1 MLYSRASL
9 HSPFSIRDKASSLDF
24 VLLFSIL
31 LLGIISIFA
40 QYSSS
45 GGTFDYHSK
54 SHAIR
59 FCFFFILFLIISL
72 TPIRFWHSSSF
83 LIFSTLLILLIYV
96 KFYGIQSQGSRRWV
110 NLFVINLQPSELMKI
125 GIILSLSNYYHK
137 ISETDVNKVRFLL
150 YPVIAILAPFILVLS
165 QPDLG
170 TAILILLSGIVVT
183 WLAGVRWK
191 IFAYLS
197 LATIVLAPIAISFLK
212 PYQKSRILTFLNP
225 DADPLGDGYQIIQS
239 KIAIGSGGLF
249 GKGFLNGS
257 QAYLNF
263 LPEKHTDFI
272 FTLYSEE
279 FGFLGSVLIISL
291 YSLITY
297 RIIKIGN
304 VTRSIFGK
312 LYCYGFANAF
322 FIYVAVNMSMVL
334 GLLPIVGAPLP
345 ILSYGGSSMLAIMFG
360 LGIVMSCSVYKNSA
374 VG

>member
-1 MLYSRASL
+1 MLYSRSSL
-9 HSPFSIRDKASSLDF
+9 HTPFSIGDKFYHLDYT
-24 VLLFSIL
+24 LLFSII

-45 GGTFDYHSK
+45 GGEFDYFSK

-59 FCFFFILFLIISL
+59 FAVFFFFFLGVSFINIRLWNDFSL
-72 TPIRFWHSSSF
+72 
-83 LIFSTLLILLIYV
+83 LIFIVLILLLVAV
-96 KFYGIQSQGSRRWV
+96 KFFGVQSQGSKRWI
-110 NLFVINLQPSELMKI
+110 NFFVFNLQPSELMKI
-125 GIILSLSNYYHK
+125 GIILFLSNYYHK
-137 ISETDVNKVRFLL
+137 ISSSDVNKLTYLL
-150 YPVIAILAPFILVLS
+150 YPLVALMIPFSLVLS

-170 TAILILLSGIVVT
+170 TALLILISGIVIT
-183 WLAGVRWK
+183 WLSGVKWR

-197 LATIVLAPIAISFLK
+197 GLFIVLAPVVISFLK

-225 DADPLGDGYQIIQS
+225 DSDPLGAGYQIIQS

-279 FGFLGSVLIISL
+279 FGFLGSAFMVLL
-291 YSLITY
+291 YSLITF
-297 RIIKIGN
+297 RIIQIGN

-312 LYCYGFANAF
+312 LYCYGFATAF
-322 FIYVAVNMSMVL
+322 FVYVAVNMSMVL

-345 ILSYGGSSMLAIMFG
+345 ILSYGGSSMMAIMFG
-360 LGIVMSCSVYKNSA
+360 LGIVMSCSVYRN
-374 VG
+374 VTIN

>member
-1 MLYSRASL
+1 MLYSRSSL
-9 HSPFSIRDKASSLDF
+9 HTPFSIGDKFYHLDYT
-24 VLLFSIL
+24 LLFSII

-45 GGTFDYHSK
+45 GGEFDYFSK

-59 FCFFFILFLIISL
+59 FVVFFFFFLGVSFIKIRLWNDFSL
-72 TPIRFWHSSSF
+72 
-83 LIFSTLLILLIYV
+83 LIFISLILLLVIV
-96 KFYGIQSQGSRRWV
+96 KFFGVQSQGSRRWI
-110 NLFVINLQPSELMKI
+110 NLFVFNLQPSELMKI
-125 GIILSLSNYYHK
+125 GIILFLSNYYHK
-137 ISETDVNKVRFLL
+137 ISSSDVNKLTYLL
-150 YPVIAILAPFILVLS
+150 YPLVALMIPFSLVLS

-170 TAILILLSGIVVT
+170 TALLILISGIVIT
-183 WLAGVRWK
+183 WLSGVKWR

-197 LATIVLAPIAISFLK
+197 GLFIVLAPVVISFLK

-225 DADPLGDGYQIIQS
+225 DSDPLGAGYQIIQS

-279 FGFLGSVLIISL
+279 FGFLGSAFMVLL
-291 YSLITY
+291 YSLITF
-297 RIIKIGN
+297 RIIQIGN

-312 LYCYGFANAF
+312 LYCYGFATAF
-322 FIYVAVNMSMVL
+322 FVYVAVNMSMVL

-345 ILSYGGSSMLAIMFG
+345 ILSYGGSSMMAIMFG
-360 LGIVMSCSVYKNSA
+360 LGIVMSCSVYRN
-374 VG
+374 VTIN